1 MKIRRTIQCF
11 TVNVE
16 VTSEEGNKVLDFVI
30 KYSKMPSVR
39 EIKSEMEMK
48 HGRADGSPVIFRIVE
63 IIPTTKV
70 MEMDIEK
77 FIENAEEVNE

>member
-16 VTSEEGNKVLDFVI
+16 VTTQEGNKVPDFLI
-30 KYSKMPSVR
+30 CYSKMPSVR

-48 HGRADGSPVIFRIVE
+48 HGCADGSPVIFRVVG

-77 FIENAEEVNE
+77 IIENAEEVNE

>member
-1 MKIRRTIQCF
+1 MKIRRTINCF

-16 VTSEEGNKVLDFVI
+16 VTAEEGNKVQDFVI
-30 KYSKMPSVR
+30 RYSKMPSAR
-39 EIKSEMEMK
+39 EIKGEMEMK
-48 HGRADGSPVIFRIVE
+48 HSRADGSPVIFRVVG

>member
-16 VTSEEGNKVLDFVI
+16 VTTEEGNKVPDFVVR
-30 KYSKMPSVR
+30 YSRMPSAR
-39 EIKSEMEMK
+39 DIKKEMEMRYG
-48 HGRADGSPVIFRIVE
+48 HADGSPVVYKTVG
-63 IIPTTKV
+63 IIPITKV
-70 MEMDIEK
+70 MEMPIEK

>member
-16 VTSEEGNKVLDFVI
+16 VTTEKGNKVPAFVTRYYKI
-30 KYSKMPSVR
+30 PSAR
-39 EIKSEMEMK
+39 EIKAEMEMRYG
-48 HGRADGSPVIFRIVE
+48 HADGTPVIFRTLE

-77 FIENAEEVNE
+77 FIENAQEVNE